1 LNTALRN
8 HALDHGASQPRMNAL
23 ITIVSFLVTVGIL
36 RGREAPSTHD

>member
-1 LNTALRN
+1 
-8 HALDHGASQPRMNAL
+8 MNAL